1 MTSPP
6 QVTETLQ
13 TGDLQEQKVLTK
25 ARVPSEIK
33 KEKKADTKAENHSE
47 IRKAEQEVLVEQAV
61 VLRGVRKI
69 LEITKAEAEQKVEV
83 RTKVQAVLKV
93 AALTR
98 AQAVQKVEVL
108 IKAEAAP
115 RVAALTKV
123 QGVQKVAVR
132 IKAEAARKVAVHTKE
147 NARSAKTNQEIINS
161 AEQEEAVQ
169 VARKPEAAIKEKDL
183 SKTKKVRTLVRKHAV
198 TLKKINLLLKAISRQ
213 KGLKIE
219 KAVPQEVQT
228 ADHSENVMQKAV
240 NTDQAFRLSVRLCA
254 LGKTNLKKQMT
265 D

>member
-33 KEKKADTKAENHSE
+33 KEKKADTKAESHSE

-83 RTKVQAVLKV
+83 RTKVQAV
-93 AALTR
+93 
-98 AQAVQKVEVL
+98 QKVEVL

-132 IKAEAARKVAVHTKE
+132 IKAEAVQKVEVHTKE

-198 TLKKINLLLKAISRQ
+198 TLKKINLLLKAISLQ

-240 NTDQAFRLSVRLCA
+240 NTDQVFLLSVRLCA